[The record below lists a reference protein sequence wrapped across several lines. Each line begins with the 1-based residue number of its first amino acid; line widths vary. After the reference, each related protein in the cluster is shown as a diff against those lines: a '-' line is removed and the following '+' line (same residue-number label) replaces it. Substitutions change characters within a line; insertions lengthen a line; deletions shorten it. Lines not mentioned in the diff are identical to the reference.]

1 MNFIKLCARKILK
14 MISRDLE
21 YRTVD
26 QYYFDRLGR
35 KPPEV
40 IWKAISPCPEERLD
54 AGGAQIGHE
63 LFVFGGFRW
72 SGTVIHA
79 VDIFD
84 LEKEKWTDRVGLPDN
99 MAQTHLGVA
108 SDGERYIYIVSGQLG
123 DYCRPPTRDCFVF
136 DVLKRSFA
144 PLPPLPKA
152 RYAPAVKLW
161 AGRLHSVAG
170 AKEDR
175 NTPATEH
182 WSIAVKEGKAL
193 EKEWRPEPSIP
204 HGGHHRASAV
214 VGDAL
219 YVFGGQE
226 GDYIAIPGDPDC
238 RCTPELTSEI
248 RFTDTFRLRA
258 GQKQWERLADMPVR
272 SSHTES
278 SSFTLNDLVIIMGGD
293 CDREGKKNIVHL
305 NDEIQ
310 VYDTKTNS
318 WRIIGRLPYRIKE
331 SVTSYYKGYV
341 YITTGQR
348 DRGVNDPSAAR
359 RFERGTWKA
368 RLQIEP

>member
-1 MNFIKLCARKILK
+1 MNFFKRCVRKILRI
-14 MISRDLE
+14 ISSDLE
-21 YRTVD
+21 YRLVD
-26 QYYFDRLGR
+26 QYHFNRLGR
-35 KPPEV
+35 KSPEL

-54 AGGAQIGHE
+54 AGGAQIGRE

-72 SGTVIHA
+72 HGSVIHA

-84 LEKEKWTDRVGLPDN
+84 MEKEKWTTRINLPDN
-99 MAQTHLGVA
+99 MAQTHLGVVE
-108 SDGERYIYIVSGQLG
+108 DGERYIYIVSGQLG
-123 DYCRPPTRDCFVF
+123 DHCRPATRNCFVF
-136 DVLKRSFA
+136 DALNRSFSK
-144 PLPPLPKA
+144 LPALPKA
-152 RYAPAVKLW
+152 RYAPAVQLW
-161 AGRLHSVAG
+161 QGRLHSIGG

-175 NTPATEH
+175 NAPAVDH
-182 WSIAVKEGKAL
+182 WSVAVKDGKAL
-193 EKEWRPEPSIP
+193 EKEWREEPPIP
-204 HGGHHRASAV
+204 RGGHHRASAV
-214 VGDAL
+214 VDNGL

-248 RFTDTFRLRA
+248 RFTDTYRLKA
-258 GQKQWERLADMPVR
+258 GEKVWQRMADMPVR

-278 SSFTLNDLVIIMGGD
+278 AAFTIDNRVFIMGGD
-293 CDREGKKNIVHL
+293 CDREGGKNIIKL

-318 WRIIGRLPYRIKE
+318 WKIFGRLPYRIKE
-331 SVTSYYKGYV
+331 SVSGYYKGYL

-348 DRGVNDPSAAR
+348 DVSPADSSGAR

-368 RLQIEP
+368 KLEV